1 MTRLE
6 NKLTNKSDGSTDL
19 SNDSYS
25 TVNMGLEDG
34 ASPHSGR
41 GSYLH
46 GSASPPP
53 YLSSHSPTPMGG
65 RLSGGSGAGGGG
77 GGHQYAGYSDN
88 IVYTSLGGSGGNG
101 SSVGGGGIGSRHST
115 SNMLAGLHNSNNN
128 AHGHGAS
135 DDMSN
140 DSSPTHGYPDFPPS
154 PDSWLGD
161 ATNNATTNATTT
173 PSASN
178 TSVSAVIAAAVSASG
193 SNSSTGGHY

>member
-1 MTRLE
+1 MPTFIA
-6 NKLTNKSDGSTDL
+6 DL

-65 RLSGGSGAGGGG
+65 SGTNNAGTGGGG
-77 GGHQYAGYSDN
+77 GGSGGHQYASYADN
-88 IVYTSLGGSGGNG
+88 IVYTSLGGA
-101 SSVGGGGIGSRHST
+101 GGGGGS
-115 SNMLAGLHNSNNN
+115 A
-128 AHGHGAS
+128 GAS
-135 DDMSN
+135 GLLSGLRNGSGADDMSN
-140 DSSPTHGYPDFPPS
+140 DSSPVHGYPDFPPS

-161 ATNNATTNATTT
+161 TTSAA
-173 PSASN
+173 PSGAGAASASGGG
-178 TSVSAVIAAAVSASG
+178 SASASAAAAVAVAASAGGG
-193 SNSSTGGHY
+193 SAAGHY